1 MDAGPSRQWAQ
12 CPGSCEGLCRFTLRT
27 VFASLMEE
35 GADCEALFALLG
47 SALCADAPSTGSGTV
62 LWRNE

>member
-1 MDAGPSRQWAQ
+1 MNPAHWMRGL
-12 CPGSCEGLCRFTLRT
+12 PGSGRSEGLCRFTLRT
-27 VFASLMEE
+27 VFASLME

-47 SALCADAPSTGSGTV
+47 AALYTDAPSTCSGTV